1 MLTILESRVK
11 SFGLDV
17 RMGAAIA
24 AEVYLNGAL
33 VSDKAPGQ
41 MVSQSLA
48 IQHEVVPGR
57 NTLLVIATVA
67 GVSPYSAPRPVT
79 GLDAAD
85 CFVELD
91 LETDTVKDI
100 GDSYQIT
107 TEPLKDAHWR
117 AAEAGPQIVLPQRIT
132 LTFEAE
138 GPLAPPVWTRG
149 RAVQAEA
156 VKAEAGIA
164 LADLHRLLEHKD
176 LAGFEDR
183 MRLRNEDM
191 ARAYPLS
198 GTAPERAK
206 RDSTA
211 LAGELAARGAT
222 LAPIDPARLAVRT
235 FADGRIIDVRAP
247 DGHAPLRILVP
258 GQDAVYLPVSFSMIE
273 GRLAAVR

>member
-1 MLTILESRVK
+1 MK

-33 VSDKAPGQ
+33 LSDKAPGQ

-48 IQHEVVPGR
+48 IQHEVIPGR
-57 NTLLVIATVA
+57 NILLVIATMA
-67 GVSPYSAPRPVT
+67 GVQPYAAPHPVPNAPVDD
-79 GLDAAD
+79 L
-85 CFVELD
+85 FVELD

-107 TEPLKDAHWR
+107 TAPLSEAHWR
-117 AAEAGPQIVLPQRIT
+117 AAAAGQPVTLPQRIT
-132 LTFEAE
+132 LAFEAE
-138 GPLAPPVWTRG
+138 GHFAPPVWTRG

-156 VKAEAGIA
+156 VKAEAATA
-164 LADLHRLLEHKD
+164 LEDFRRLLEQKD

-206 RDSTA
+206 RDSASLADA
-211 LAGELAARGAT
+211 LAAPGAKV
-222 LAPIDPARLAVRT
+222 APIDPARLVVRT

-247 DGHAPLRILVP
+247 DGHAPLRILAKD
-258 GQDAVYLPVSFSMIE
+258 QDDVYLPVSFSLID